1 ATLSVVGEAEHE
13 QLSPAG
19 RQERE
24 QALTAMSML
33 CEESLDLG
41 FPALALGQEPPP
53 YDERCPFRGLYPFR
67 VADREFFFGREA
79 LVTRLEGRLA
89 EANFLAVLGPSGSGK
104 SSVVLAGLIPSLQGK
119 EPGFQMA
126 YLTPGSD
133 PLDF

>member
-67 VADREFFFGREA
+67 VEDREFFFGREA
-79 LVTRLEGRLA
+79 LVTRLVERLA
-89 EANFLAVLGPSGSGK
+89 EDNFLAVLGASGSGK
-104 SSVVLAGLIPSLQGK
+104 SSVVLAGLIPALQ
-119 EPGFQMA
+119 EQELHLHLL
-126 YLTPGSD
+126 YVRPGSD
-133 PLDF
+133 P